1 MKIALFWPGREAGEL
16 LLKKFTDH
24 GDFVYVYCDDPA
36 ALKFDS
42 MNYEIQ
48 RGSRTDQ
55 AAMERAVSLSDVV
68 VCMCDPQ
75 LMRGKRIIKSLYDS
89 IGKAFLADIHNR
101 IEALRL

>member
-75 LMRGKRIIKSLYDS
+75 LMRGKRKDESTPFATVWRACLP
-89 IGKAFLADIHNR
+89 L
-101 IEALRL
+101 